1 MRRKHAMWFLIL
13 AALTLAA
20 AGCGGG
26 KKESNKGKESGAVT
40 CEGTALTTTTG
51 LPAKF
56 PTWGEVTLVK
66 ASHEGPALVV
76 EGWFD
81 GDLKSAHDEFK
92 NRFKAAG
99 YSVLFDE
106 LEDKDSEVSYKDAAG
121 KTSGQ
126 VALKDACDNGHISV
140 HITNRPA

>member
-1 MRRKHAMWFLIL
+1 VRRLLWFLVVL
-13 AALTLAA
+13 VLTVAA

-26 KKESNKGKESGAVT
+26 GGRKEAEGAIT
-40 CEGTALTTTTG
+40 CEGAALAGDTG
-51 LPAKF
+51 LPANF
-56 PTWGEVTLVK
+56 PTWDEVTLTDK
-66 ASHEGPALVV
+66 KQEGPTLIV

-81 GDLKSAHDEFK
+81 GDLKSAHDEY
-92 NRFKAAG
+92 RDRLKAAG
-99 YSVLFDE
+99 YTVLFDE

>member
-1 MRRKHAMWFLIL
+1 MRRKHAVWLLAL

-26 KKESNKGKESGAVT
+26 KKESDKGKEAGSIT
-40 CEGTALTTTTG
+40 CEGSALTTSPA
-51 LPAKF
+51 LPASF
-56 PTWGEVTLVK
+56 PTWDEVTLVK
-66 ASHEGPALVV
+66 SSQEGPTLVV
-76 EGWFD
+76 DGWFD
-81 GDLKSAHDEFK
+81 GDLKSAHDEYRD
-92 NRFKAAG
+92 RFKAAG

-106 LEDKDSEVSYKDAAG
+106 IEDKDSEVSYKDAAG

-126 VALKDACDNGHISV
+126 VALKDECDNGHISV